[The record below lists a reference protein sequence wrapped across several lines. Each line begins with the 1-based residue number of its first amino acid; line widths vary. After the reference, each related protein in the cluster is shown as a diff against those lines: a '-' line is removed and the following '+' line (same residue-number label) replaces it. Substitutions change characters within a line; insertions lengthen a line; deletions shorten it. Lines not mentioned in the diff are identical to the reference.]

1 MPKCHMEGAAT
12 LYEYDKQG
20 NIIEVKENYNGSD
33 TLATFSYDNNS
44 GTALKNVLTG
54 ITANGNEENGY
65 IDINYDEYGNVASVS
80 TDDLSSTVA
89 NGMGTISF
97 SGVDLNWSRGS
108 TLTNITG
115 NIDISSTNLPLISY
129 PFSID
134 MFNYK
139 YDDNNL
145 RTNKTI
151 NLSLDSIPSSILS
164 ALGISEEEVNLAKAD
179 IDYIWRDGLLAGIN
193 VDCSGSLFEE
203 GDSQYGSGSGKYTF
217 VILYDEN
224 DNAYG
229 LSVNK
234 TEDENGNSINETDTF
249 YYLKDAENTIT
260 AIIDETGKE
269 LVSYGYDNSGAV
281 VSLENA
287 AGYRYLMLLNPL
299 AYRDYVYDI
308 ESGLYYLQSRYYS
321 PYTYRFISPDS
332 VLDTGSGS
340 VMSTHLYAYC
350 ENDPI
355 NNIDPTGHWAQNYRG
370 FKWTSKGFNLYV
382 NHAFTNKTFCRSYAA
397 DILRLKRTAVY
408 KKMTLTRIAAELYF
422 HAIAYYGTSA
432 LLLIGIKSNQ
442 LKSWKKS
449 AYYMEINYDDKRS
462 GWFYALWAIS
472 TIRVSR
478 YL

>member
-1 MPKCHMEGAAT
+1 MLRE
-12 LYEYDKQG
+12 L
-20 NIIEVKENYNGSD
+20 S
-33 TLATFSYDNNS
+33 F
-44 GTALKNVLTG
+44 ALLLPCFVLFCRR
-54 ITANGNEENGY
+54 
-65 IDINYDEYGNVASVS
+65 
-80 TDDLSSTVA
+80 
-89 NGMGTISF
+89 M
-97 SGVDLNWSRGS
+97 
-108 TLTNITG
+108 
-115 NIDISSTNLPLISY
+115 LPMRR
-129 PFSID
+129 PVQ
-134 MFNYK
+134 
-139 YDDNNL
+139 
-145 RTNKTI
+145 R
-151 NLSLDSIPSSILS
+151 ILM
-164 ALGISEEEVNLAKAD
+164 N
-179 IDYIWRDGLLAGIN
+179 
-193 VDCSGSLFEE
+193 
-203 GDSQYGSGSGKYTF
+203 
-217 VILYDEN
+217 
-224 DNAYG
+224 
-229 LSVNK
+229 
-234 TEDENGNSINETDTF
+234 
-249 YYLKDAENTIT
+249 
-260 AIIDETGKE
+260 KE

-397 DILRLKRTAVY
+397 DILRLKKTAVY